1 LSSMLWPAPEVVEA
15 PLVPYRDVAG
25 AVEAASSSLLR
36 LRAEE
41 VVALVQYF
49 EVLPQR
55 AALRLVRVGSLRLS
69 RRISSLLRRE
79 KFFSSSSN

>member
-1 LSSMLWPAPEVVEA
+1 MVWPALEVVEP
-15 PLVPYRDVAG
+15 PLVPSRDVAG

-49 EVLPQR
+49 EVLPLR

-69 RRISSLLRRE
+69 RRIPSLLRRAR
-79 KFFSSSSN
+79 FFSSSSN

>member
-1 LSSMLWPAPEVVEA
+1 MLWLAAAKVVA
-15 PLVPYRDVAG
+15 LQVLYRDEAEE
-25 AVEAASSSLLR
+25 AAASSTPLHLG
-36 LRAEE
+36 AEA

-69 RRISSLLRRE
+69 RRITLLLRRAS
-79 KFFSSSSN
+79 FFSNSSN